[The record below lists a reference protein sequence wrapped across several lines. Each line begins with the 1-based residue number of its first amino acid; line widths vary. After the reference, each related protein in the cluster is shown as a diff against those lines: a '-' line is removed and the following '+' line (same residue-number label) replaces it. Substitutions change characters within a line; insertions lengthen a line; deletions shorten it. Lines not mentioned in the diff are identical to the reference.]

1 MIFGGVFILNIHI
14 IKLVKYIGRISLHE
28 KKTPQINAAFPYLK
42 GKVLN

>member
-14 IKLVKYIGRISLHE
+14 IKLVKYLGRISLHE
-28 KKTPQINAAFPYLK
+28 KKNPQINAAFPYLK